1 MIFLKT
7 KKTFFIS
14 ACLLA
19 AFALWT
25 VLILHID
32 VRPIGPQNSSVGFAA
47 LNGFVHNLTGAHL
60 SLYVITDWLG
70 LVPIAF
76 VVGFGV
82 LGLVQWIKREH
93 ILKVDFSILILG
105 IFYIIV
111 MALYI
116 LFETVVI
123 NYRPVLINGFLE
135 SSYPSS
141 TTLLVMCVIPTVII
155 QFNARIKRRILK
167 QIISFFLYAFIV
179 FMVIGRLI
187 SGVHWF
193 TDIVGS
199 VLLSAGLVL
208 LYKSVISSAF
218 RFRSQSK

>member
-1 MIFLKT
+1 VIFLKA
-7 KKTFFIS
+7 KKTILIS

-19 AFALWT
+19 IFVLWT

-32 VRPIGPQNSSVGFAA
+32 VRPIGPQNSFVGFAT

-60 SLYVITDWLG
+60 SLYVVTDWLG
-70 LVPIAF
+70 LIPVAF
-76 VVGFGV
+76 AFGFGV
-82 LGLVQWIKREH
+82 LGLVQWIKRKH

-111 MALYI
+111 MAFYI

-123 NYRPVLINGFLE
+123 NYRPILINGYLE

-141 TTLLVMCVIPTVII
+141 TTLLVMCVIPTVIM
-155 QFNARIKRRILK
+155 QFNARIKRRILR
-167 QIISFFLYAFIV
+167 QSISFLLYAFIV
-179 FMVIGRLI
+179 FMVMGRLL
-187 SGVHWF
+187 SGVHWL

-199 VLLSAGLVL
+199 VLLSTGLVM
-208 LYKSVISSAF
+208 LYRSVIS
-218 RFRSQSK
+218 